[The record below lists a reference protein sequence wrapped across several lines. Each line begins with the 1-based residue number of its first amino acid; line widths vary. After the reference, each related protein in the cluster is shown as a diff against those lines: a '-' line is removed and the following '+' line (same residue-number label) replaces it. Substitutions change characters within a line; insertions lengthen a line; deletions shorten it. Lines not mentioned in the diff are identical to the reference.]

1 MSAARSG
8 REDLR
13 VGEDGLD
20 VSIDD
25 QGDITITLDRT
36 HTMLTVV
43 RDAHRTPPPPPSD
56 DDPRNEI
63 FEREIRLLLGTA
75 PPDPLHTADGL
86 ITKRDEL
93 LHRVE
98 TTSDLEALFE
108 EMIDSVLT
116 SRTHEACLETRFQ
129 IRLLSAVM
137 AVYRPDLYVGGTLEI
152 GQHFYGRAEQQLVT
166 EGAITERELQ
176 HAS

>member
-1 MSAARSG
+1 M
-8 REDLR
+8 
-13 VGEDGLD
+13 GEDGLD

-25 QGDITITLDRT
+25 QGDVTITLDRT

-63 FEREIRLLLGTA
+63 FQQELRLLVGMA
-75 PPDPLHTADGL
+75 PPESGYTEDDLLTE
-86 ITKRDEL
+86 RDQL
-93 LHRVE
+93 LHRIE
-98 TTSDLEALFE
+98 NTDDLEVLFE

-116 SRTHEACLETRFQ
+116 SKTSEACLETRFQ
-129 IRLLSAVM
+129 IRLLAAVM
-137 AVYRPDLYVGGTLEI
+137 AVYRPDIYVSGTLEI

-166 EGAITERELQ
+166 EGAITDRELQ
-176 HAS
+176 HAR